1 MTLYSRVM
9 KFLFLIFFILSGAVH
24 ARGSLLLIGGG
35 NKSQEILKEMSKLAS
50 GKILIIP
57 LASSFPDE
65 VAASAKSQ
73 LENVGA
79 TEVRIFSCDKEKV
92 DREVCLSEI
101 SNSNLIYFTG
111 GSQNQLLEA
120 FRNSVALKLIQARF
134 EKNLHLA
141 GTSAGTAIMSE
152 FMITGD
158 ALSPYERLEGVRQ
171 NMVGTAAGFGF
182 TKKYLLD
189 QHFLKRSRQDRL
201 LSAVLDHPQ
210 YVGLGIDESTAVLIN
225 EDESFTV
232 LGDSL
237 VTVMDAR
244 HALIQVLPD
253 GTYVYQNVSVS
264 LLAPGS
270 TFKLP

>member
-1 MTLYSRVM
+1 M
-9 KFLFLIFFILSGAVH
+9 KFFVSILILFSSIAYG
-24 ARGSLLLIGGG
+24 RGSLLLIGGG
-35 NKSQEILKEMSKLAS
+35 NRSQGILKEMSRLAS
-50 GKILIIP
+50 GRILIIP
-57 LASSFPDE
+57 LASSIPDE
-65 VAASAKSQ
+65 VAASASSQ

-79 TEVRIFSCDKEKV
+79 TEVRIFSCDKENV

-101 SNSNLIYFTG
+101 ANANLLYFTG
-111 GSQNQLLEA
+111 GSQIQLLEA
-120 FRNSVALKLIQARF
+120 FRKSAALKLIQARF

-152 FMITGD
+152 VMITGD
-158 ALSPYERLEGVRQ
+158 ALSPYQRLEGVRQ

-182 TKKYLLD
+182 TKNYLLD

-210 YVGLGIDESTAVLIN
+210 YVGLGIDESTAVLIK
-225 EDESFTV
+225 EDESFLV

-244 HALIQVLPD
+244 HASIQVLPD
-253 GTYVYQNVSVS
+253 GSYVYQNVSVS